1 VRNSDFKL
9 SLARRK
15 RKLSY
20 ETINTDVL
28 VIGAGGAG
36 SRAAIE
42 AAEYNVHVT
51 LLSKELLGK
60 AHTCMAEGG
69 YNAALANVDT
79 ADNWEVHFK
88 DTVVGGAWLNNQR
101 IVQILVKEASDR
113 IFDLEEYGAV
123 FDRTPEGKI
132 MQRPFGKQTY
142 RRTCYAA
149 DRTGH
154 ELMAT
159 LVEEVRRRDIAV
171 LDEVFVSS
179 LLLSNGKAAGAVA
192 VDYKTGDFLVFRA
205 KAVVLASGGA
215 GRIYKITTNAAQDT
229 GDGYA
234 LPYRAGAKLLDMEMV
249 QFHPTGMVYPESHR
263 GQLVTE
269 AVRGE
274 GGVLYNIQRER
285 FMQRYDPKL
294 MELAGRDVVAR
305 SIATEILEG
314 RGTPQGGVHLDV
326 SHLPAHVI
334 EERLPSMLKQFLD
347 VGVDIRKE
355 PMQVAPTGHHFMGGV
370 QINENAETNIPGL
383 YAAGEVTGSVHG
395 GNRLGGNALADTQ
408 VFGKRAG
415 ENAAKQALKNSMLP
429 VDRKQINR
437 EIRRAQNFLK
447 KKEGVRP
454 VEIKSKLANL
464 MWDKVGIFRTGK
476 EIQEAIVGIE
486 RIKEKELPNLC
497 VVDNKTR
504 YNREWIEA
512 LEIENMVAVAEMV
525 AKAALMR
532 EESRGAHFRRDF
544 PKTDNQN
551 WFVNIVIRQD
561 RGKMVFEKVPVVTTL
576 MRPEGL

>member
-1 VRNSDFKL
+1 
-9 SLARRK
+9 
-15 RKLSY
+15 LSY
-20 ETINTDVL
+20 ETIDTDVL

-42 AAEYNVHVT
+42 AAKNNVHVT

-60 AHTCMAEGG
+60 AHTVMAEGG
-69 YNAALANVDT
+69 YNAALANVDP
-79 ADNWEVHFK
+79 ADNWQVHFK

-101 IVQILVKEASDR
+101 LAEVLVKEASDR

-159 LVEEVRRRDIAV
+159 LVEEVRRRDIDV
-171 LDEVFVSS
+171 LDEIFVTN
-179 LLLSNGKAAGAVA
+179 LLTSGGSVAGTVA
-192 VDYKTGDFLVFRA
+192 INYKTGNFLVFRA
-205 KAVVLASGGA
+205 KAIVLASGGA
-215 GRIYKITTNAAQDT
+215 GRLYKITTNAAQDT

-234 LPYRAGAKLLDMEMV
+234 TAYRFGANLVDMEMV

-274 GGVLYNIQRER
+274 GGLLFNIKKER

-314 RGTPQGGVHLDV
+314 RGTPRGGVYLDV
-326 SHLPAHVI
+326 SHLPANVI
-334 EERLPSMLKQFLD
+334 EERLPSMLKQFVD

-355 PMQVAPTGHHFMGGV
+355 PMQVAPTAHHFMGGV
-370 QINENAETNIPGL
+370 QINESAETNIPGL
-383 YAAGEVTGSVHG
+383 YAAGEVTGGVHG

-408 VFGKRAG
+408 VFGRRAG
-415 ENAAKQALKNSMLP
+415 ENAAKHALKNSMLP
-429 VDRKQINR
+429 VDRKQISR
-437 EIRRAQNFLK
+437 EIRRAQKFLK

-454 VEIKSKLANL
+454 VEIKGKLTSL

-476 EIQEAIVGIE
+476 EIQEAIVEIE
-486 RIKEKELPNLC
+486 RVKEKELPKLC
-497 VVDNKTR
+497 IMDSKTR
-504 YNREWIEA
+504 YNREWVEA
-512 LEIENMVAVAEMV
+512 LEIENLVTVAEMV
-525 AKAALMR
+525 ARAALMR
-532 EESRGAHFRRDF
+532 EESRGAHYRRDF

-551 WFVNIVIRQD
+551 WFVNIVIRQE
-561 RGKMVFEKVPVVTTL
+561 RGRMVFEKVPVVTTI
-576 MRPEGL
+576 MKPEGL

>member
-1 VRNSDFKL
+1 L
-9 SLARRK
+9 P
-15 RKLSY
+15 Y
-20 ETINTDVL
+20 ETVDTDVL

-36 SRAAIE
+36 ARAAIE
-42 AAEYNVHVT
+42 AAKYNLNVT

-69 YNAALANVDT
+69 YNAALANIDT
-79 ADNWEVHFK
+79 ADNWEIHFR
-88 DTVVGGAWLNNQR
+88 DTITGGAWINNQKLAE
-101 IVQILVKEASDR
+101 ILVKEATDR
-113 IFDLEEYGAV
+113 ILDLEEYGAI

-142 RRTCYAA
+142 RRTCYAS

-159 LVEEVRRRDIAV
+159 LTEEVRRQDITI
-171 LDEVFVSS
+171 LDEIFVTR
-179 LLLSNGKAAGAVA
+179 LLTKNNAVVGATA
-192 VDYKTGDFLVFRA
+192 VDIKTGDLIAFRA
-205 KAVVLASGGA
+205 NATVLASGGA
-215 GRIYKITTNAAQDT
+215 GRIYKITTNAQQDT
-229 GDGYA
+229 GDGIAAAYQ
-234 LPYRAGAKLLDMEMV
+234 AGTSIVDMEMV

-274 GGVLYNIQRER
+274 GGILRNIQGER

-314 RGTPQGGVHLDV
+314 RGTKHAGVHLDV
-326 SHLPAHVI
+326 SHLQPKII
-334 EERLPSMLKQFLD
+334 EERLPSMLRQFSD
-347 VGVDIRKE
+347 VNVDIRKE
-355 PMQVAPTGHHFMGGV
+355 PMEVAPTAHHFMGGV
-370 QINENAETNIPGL
+370 RINEDAETDLKGL
-383 YAAGEVTGSVHG
+383 WAAGEVTGGVHG

-415 ENAAKQALKNSMLP
+415 ENAAKHASKQNKPIL
-429 VDRKQINR
+429 DRKKIKEEFNR
-437 EIRRAQNFLK
+437 VQSFLK
-447 KKEGVRP
+447 RREGVKP
-454 VEIKSKLANL
+454 SEIKNRLQSL
-464 MWDKVGIFRTGK
+464 MWDKVGIFRTGQQMK
-476 EIQEAIVGIE
+476 EAIQEIE
-486 RIKEKELPNLC
+486 QIKTKDIPRLY
-497 VVDNKTR
+497 VTGKGAR
-504 YNREWIEA
+504 YNKEWIAA
-512 LEIENMVAVAEMV
+512 LEIENMLTIAEMV

-532 EESRGAHFRRDF
+532 EESRGAHYRRDF

-561 RGKMVFEKVPVVTTL
+561 GGKMTFEKVPVIVTSL
-576 MRPEGL
+576 RPGA

>member
-1 VRNSDFKL
+1 MT
-9 SLARRK
+9 
-15 RKLSY
+15 Y
-20 ETINTDVL
+20 ETFDTDVL

-42 AAEYNVHVT
+42 AARKSVHVT

-69 YNAALANVDT
+69 YNAPLGNVDA
-79 ADNWEVHFK
+79 ADNWQVHFK

-101 IVQILVKEASDR
+101 VAEVLVKEAGDR

-123 FDRTPEGKI
+123 FDRTAEGKI

-154 ELMAT
+154 ELMQT
-159 LVEEVRRRDIAV
+159 LVEEVRRLDVNV
-171 LDEVFVSS
+171 LDEIFVTS
-179 LLLSNGKAAGAVA
+179 LLTSEGRAAGAVA
-192 VDYKTGDFLVFRA
+192 IDYKTGDFLVFKA

-215 GRIYKITTNAAQDT
+215 GRLYKITTNAAQDT
-229 GDGYA
+229 GDGFTSAYQI
-234 LPYRAGAKLLDMEMV
+234 GANLVDIEMV

-274 GGVLYNIQRER
+274 GGMLFNINKER
-285 FMQRYDPKL
+285 FMQRYDAKL

-305 SIATEILEG
+305 SIATEIIEG
-314 RGTPQGGVHLDV
+314 RGTPQGGAYLDI
-326 SHLPAHVI
+326 SHKPAQLI

-355 PMQVAPTGHHFMGGV
+355 PMQVAPTAHHFMGGV
-370 QINENAETNIPGL
+370 MIDENAQTNIANL
-383 YAAGEVTGSVHG
+383 YAAGEITGGVHG

-415 ENAAKQALKNSMLP
+415 ENAAEQARKTAMPFL
-429 VDRKQINR
+429 DRVKIDE
-437 EIRRAQNFLK
+437 EIKRASSFLMR
-447 KKEGVRP
+447 KEGMRP
-454 VEIKSKLANL
+454 SEIKGKLTSL

-476 EIQEAIVGIE
+476 EIQEAITEVE
-486 RIKEKELPNLC
+486 RIRENELPKLY
-497 VVDNKTR
+497 VMDNRTR
-504 YNREWIEA
+504 FNREWIET
-512 LEIENMVAVAEMV
+512 LEIQNLVTVAEMV

-544 PKTDNQN
+544 PKTDNKN
-551 WFVNIVIRQD
+551 WFSNIIIRQE
-561 RGKMVFEKVPVVTTL
+561 RGEMTFTKTPVLATA
-576 MRPEGL
+576 MKPEGV

>member
-1 VRNSDFKL
+1 ME
-9 SLARRK
+9 
-15 RKLSY
+15 KLSY
-20 ETINTDVL
+20 ETIDTDVL

-42 AAEYNVHVT
+42 AAKNNVHVT

-60 AHTCMAEGG
+60 AHTVMAEGG
-69 YNAALANVDT
+69 YNAALANVDS
-79 ADNWEVHFK
+79 ADNWQVHFK

-101 IVQILVKEASDR
+101 LAEILVKEASDR

-159 LVEEVRRRDIAV
+159 LVEEVRRRDIDV
-171 LDEVFVSS
+171 LDEIFVTN
-179 LLLSNGKAAGAVA
+179 LLTSGGSVAGTVA
-192 VDYKTGDFLVFRA
+192 INYKTGNFLVFRA
-205 KAVVLASGGA
+205 KAIVLASGGA
-215 GRIYKITTNAAQDT
+215 GRLYKITTNAAQDT

-234 LPYRAGAKLLDMEMV
+234 TAYRIGANLVDMEMV

-274 GGVLYNIQRER
+274 GGLLFNIKKER

-314 RGTPQGGVHLDV
+314 RGTPRGGVYLDV
-326 SHLPAHVI
+326 SHLPANVI
-334 EERLPSMLKQFLD
+334 EERLPSMLKQFVD

-355 PMQVAPTGHHFMGGV
+355 PMQVAPTAHHFMGGV
-370 QINENAETNIPGL
+370 QINESAETNIPGL
-383 YAAGEVTGSVHG
+383 YAAGEVTGGVHG

-408 VFGKRAG
+408 VFGRRAG
-415 ENAAKQALKNSMLP
+415 ENAAKHALKNSMLP
-429 VDRKQINR
+429 VDRKQISR
-437 EIRRAQNFLK
+437 EIRRAQKFLK

-454 VEIKSKLANL
+454 VEVKGKLTSL
-464 MWDKVGIFRTGK
+464 MWDKVGIFRTGR
-476 EIQEAIVGIE
+476 EIQEAIVEIE
-486 RIKEKELPNLC
+486 RVKEKELPKLC
-497 VVDNKTR
+497 IMDSKTR
-504 YNREWIEA
+504 YNREWVEA
-512 LEIENMVAVAEMV
+512 LEIENLVTVAEMV
-525 AKAALMR
+525 ARAALMR
-532 EESRGAHFRRDF
+532 EESRGAHYRRDF

-551 WFVNIVIRQD
+551 WFVNIVIRQE
-561 RGKMVFEKVPVVTTL
+561 RGRMVFEKVPVVTTI
-576 MRPEGL
+576 MKPEGL

>member
-1 VRNSDFKL
+1 MEGRWKS
-9 SLARRK
+9 
-15 RKLSY
+15 LSY
-20 ETINTDVL
+20 ETIDTDVL

-42 AAEYNVHVT
+42 AAKYNVQVT

-69 YNAALANVDT
+69 VNAALANVDP
-79 ADNWEVHFK
+79 ADNWQVHFK

-101 IVQILVKEASDR
+101 LVEILVKEASDR

-159 LVEEVRRRDIAV
+159 LVEEVRRRNIDV
-171 LDEVFVSS
+171 LDEIFVAN
-179 LLLSNGKAAGAVA
+179 LLTSGGRVAGAIA
-192 VDYKTGDFLVFRA
+192 IDYKSGNFLVFRA

-215 GRIYKITTNAAQDT
+215 GRLYRITTNAAQDT

-234 LPYRAGAKLLDMEMV
+234 AAYRIGAKLVDMEMV
-249 QFHPTGMVYPESHR
+249 QFHPTGMVYPESHK

-274 GGVLYNIQRER
+274 GGLLFNIKKER
-285 FMQRYDPKL
+285 FMQRYEPKL

-314 RGTPQGGVHLDV
+314 RGTPQGGVYLDV
-326 SHLPAHVI
+326 SHLPANVI
-334 EERLPSMLKQFLD
+334 EERLPSMLRQFLD

-355 PMQVAPTGHHFMGGV
+355 PMQVAPTAHHFMGGV
-370 QINENAETNIPGL
+370 QINENAETNIPGM
-383 YAAGEVTGSVHG
+383 YAAGEIAGGIHG

-408 VFGKRAG
+408 VFGKRSG
-415 ENAAKQALKNSMLP
+415 ENAAKYALKNPLP
-429 VDRKQINR
+429 PTDKKQINR
-437 EIRRAQNFLK
+437 ETRHAK
-447 KKEGVRP
+447 KFFKEREGLRP
-454 VEIKSKLANL
+454 VEIKNKLTSL

-476 EIQEAIVGIE
+476 EIQEAISEIE
-486 RIKEKELPNLC
+486 RIKEKDIPQLC
-497 VVDNKTR
+497 VMDTKTR

-512 LEIENMVAVAEMV
+512 LEIGNMVLVAEMV
-525 AKAALMR
+525 AKTALMR
-532 EESRGAHFRRDF
+532 TESRGAHYRRDF

-551 WFVNIVIRQD
+551 WFVNIVIQQED
-561 RGKMVFEKVPVVTTL
+561 GKMTFQKVPVVATQIK
-576 MRPEGL
+576 PEGL

>member
-1 VRNSDFKL
+1 
-9 SLARRK
+9 
-15 RKLSY
+15 LSY
-20 ETINTDVL
+20 ETIDTDVL

-42 AAEYNVHVT
+42 ATKNNVHVT

-69 YNAALANVDT
+69 YNAPLANVDP
-79 ADNWEVHFK
+79 ADNWQVHFK
-88 DTVVGGAWLNNQR
+88 DTVVGGAWLNNQKLAE
-101 IVQILVKEASDR
+101 ILVKEAGDR

-154 ELMAT
+154 ELMQT
-159 LVEEVRRRDIAV
+159 LVEEVRRRDIDV
-171 LDEVFVSS
+171 LDEIFVTN
-179 LLLSNGKAAGAVA
+179 LLTNEGKTAGAVA
-192 VDYKTGDFLVFRA
+192 IDYKTGNFLVFRA

-215 GRIYKITTNAAQDT
+215 GRLYKITTNAAQDT

-234 LPYRAGAKLLDMEMV
+234 TAYRIGANLIDMEMV

-274 GGVLYNIQRER
+274 GGLLFNIQKER
-285 FMQRYDPKL
+285 FMQRYEPKL

-314 RGTPQGGVHLDV
+314 KGTPQGGVYLDV
-326 SHLPAHVI
+326 SHLPANVI
-334 EERLPSMLKQFLD
+334 EDRLPSMLKQFLD

-355 PMQVAPTGHHFMGGV
+355 PMQVAPTAHHFMGGV
-370 QINENAETNIPGL
+370 MINENAETNIQGL
-383 YAAGEVTGSVHG
+383 YAAGEITGCVHG

-408 VFGKRAG
+408 VFGRRAG
-415 ENAAKQALKNSMLP
+415 ENAAKQAQKAQMPP

-437 EIRRAQNFLK
+437 EIRKAKSFLK
-447 KKEGVRP
+447 RKDGVRP
-454 VEIKSKLANL
+454 VEIKSKLTSL
-464 MWDKVGIFRTGK
+464 MWDKVGIFRTGR
-476 EIQEAIVGIE
+476 EIQESIVEIE
-486 RIKEKELPNLC
+486 RIREKELPKLC
-497 VVDNKTR
+497 VMDSKTR

-512 LEIENMVAVAEMV
+512 LEIENLVTVAEMV

-532 EESRGAHFRRDF
+532 EESRGAHYRRDF

-551 WFVNIVIRQD
+551 WFSNIVIRQE
-561 RGKMVFEKVPVVTTL
+561 RGEMMFKKVPVVTTI

>member
-1 VRNSDFKL
+1 MD
-9 SLARRK
+9 
-15 RKLSY
+15 
-20 ETINTDVL
+20 TDVL

-36 SRAAIE
+36 CRAAIE
-42 AAEYNVHVT
+42 AANYNLQVT

-88 DTVVGGAWLNNQR
+88 DTVVGGAWINDQR
-101 IVQILVKEASDR
+101 LVEILVKEATER
-113 IFDLEEYGAV
+113 ILDLEEYGAV
-123 FDRTPEGKI
+123 FDRTADGKI

-159 LVEEVRRRDIAV
+159 LVEEVRRRDINV
-171 LDEVFVSS
+171 LDEVFVTN
-179 LLLSNGKAAGAVA
+179 LLMTQDKVAGATA
-192 VDYKTGDFLVFRA
+192 IDYKTGDFLVFRA
-205 KAVVLASGGA
+205 KAVVLACGGS

-234 LPYRAGAKLLDMEMV
+234 MGYRAGSILVDMEMV

-274 GGVLYNIQRER
+274 GGILYNINRER

-294 MELAGRDVVAR
+294 LELAGRDVVSR

-314 RGTPQGGVHLDV
+314 RGTKHGGVYLDV
-326 SHLPAHVI
+326 SHLPTHII
-334 EERLPSMLKQFLD
+334 EERLPTMLKQFLD
-347 VGVDIRKE
+347 TGVDMRKE
-355 PMQVAPTGHHFMGGV
+355 PMEVGPTAHHFMGGLK
-370 QINENAETNIPGL
+370 IDENAETNIKGL
-383 YAAGEVTGSVHG
+383 YAAGEVAGGVHG

-408 VFGKRAG
+408 VFGKRTG
-415 ENAAKQALKNSMLP
+415 ENAAKHAMETDQPLI
-429 VDRKQINR
+429 DRRQVEG
-437 EIRRAQNFLK
+437 EIKRAHSFLERK
-447 KKEGVRP
+447 DGVRP

-464 MWDKVGIFRTGK
+464 MWDKVGIFRTGN
-476 EIQEAIVGIE
+476 ELQEAIQEIDQ
-486 RIKEKELPNLC
+486 IKRKDIPELY
-497 VVDNKTR
+497 VTNKQTR
-504 YNREWIEA
+504 YNKEWIEA
-512 LEIENMVAVAEMV
+512 LEIENMVTVAEMV
-525 AKAALMR
+525 AKAAFMR
-532 EESRGAHFRRDF
+532 EESRGAHYRKDF
-544 PKTDNQN
+544 PKADNQN
-551 WFVNIVIRQD
+551 WFVNILIQQQLSEMAFT
-561 RGKMVFEKVPVVTTL
+561 KIPVTVTL
-576 MRPEGL
+576 LKPGG

>member
-1 VRNSDFKL
+1 M
-9 SLARRK
+9 
-15 RKLSY
+15 SY
-20 ETINTDVL
+20 EVVDTDVL
-28 VIGAGGAG
+28 VIGGGGAG

-42 AAEYNVHVT
+42 AAKNNVQVA
-51 LLSKELLGK
+51 LLSKELAGK

-79 ADNWEVHFK
+79 ADNWQIHFK
-88 DTVVGGAWLNNQR
+88 DTIVGGAWLNNQKL
-101 IVQILVKEASDR
+101 VEILVKEAGDR

-123 FDRTPEGKI
+123 WDRTPEGKI

-154 ELMAT
+154 EMMQT
-159 LVEEVRRRDIAV
+159 LLEEVRHQNLDV
-171 LDEVFVSS
+171 FDEVFISD
-179 LLLSNGKAAGAVA
+179 LLTSGGKVAGAFGI
-192 VDYKTGDFLVFRA
+192 DYKTGDFLVFRA
-205 KAVVLASGGA
+205 KSVVLASGGA

-234 LPYRAGAKLLDMEMV
+234 AAYRAGCKLVDMEMI

-274 GGVLYNIQRER
+274 GGLLFNVKKER
-285 FMQRYDPKL
+285 LMQRYDAKL

-314 RGTPQGGVHLDV
+314 KGTSQGGVYLDV
-326 SHLPAHVI
+326 SHLQANVI
-334 EERLPSMLKQFLD
+334 EERLPSMLRQFLD

-355 PMQVAPTGHHFMGGV
+355 PMQVAPTAHHFMGGV
-370 QINENAETNIPGL
+370 QIDENAETAIPGM
-383 YAAGEVTGSVHG
+383 YAAGEITGGIHG

-415 ENAAKQALKNSMLP
+415 ENAARHAQKNPPLP
-429 VDRKQINR
+429 LDKKQINSQ
-437 EIRRAQNFLK
+437 IKHTNLFFK
-447 KKEGVRP
+447 KKEGLRP
-454 VEIKSKLANL
+454 VEIKNKLQRL

-476 EIQEAIVGIE
+476 EMQEATLEIE
-486 RIKEKELPNLC
+486 RIKQNDMQQLM
-497 VVDNKTR
+497 VSDNKTR

-512 LEIENMVAVAEMV
+512 LEIENMMLIAEMV

-532 EESRGAHFRRDF
+532 EESRGAHYCRDF
-544 PKTDNQN
+544 PKTDNN
-551 WFVNIVIRQD
+551 KWFVNIVIEQTDKAMNFQR
-561 RGKMVFEKVPVVTTL
+561 VPVVTTT

>member
-1 VRNSDFKL
+1 
-9 SLARRK
+9 
-15 RKLSY
+15 LSY
-20 ETINTDVL
+20 ETVDTDVL

-42 AAEYNVHVT
+42 AAKYNLNVT

-79 ADNWEVHFK
+79 ADNWETHFK
-88 DTVVGGAWLNNQR
+88 DTITGGAWINNQKLAE
-101 IVQILVKEASDR
+101 ILVKEATDR
-113 IFDLEEYGAV
+113 ILDLEEYGAV

-142 RRTCYAA
+142 RRTCYAS

-159 LVEEVRRRDIAV
+159 LTEEVRRQDIAV
-171 LDEVFVSS
+171 LDEIFVTK
-179 LLLSNGKAAGAVA
+179 LLTKNKTVVGAAA
-192 VDYKTGDFLVFRA
+192 VDMKTGDLVAFRA
-205 KAVVLASGGA
+205 NATVLASGGA
-215 GRIYKITTNAAQDT
+215 GRIYKITTNAQQDT
-229 GDGYA
+229 GDGIAAAYQ
-234 LPYRAGAKLLDMEMV
+234 AGTSLVDMEMV

-274 GGVLYNIQRER
+274 GGILRNSLGER
-285 FMQRYDPKL
+285 FMQRYDSKL

-314 RGTPQGGVHLDV
+314 KGTKHAGVHLDV
-326 SHLPAHVI
+326 SHLEPKII
-334 EERLPSMLKQFLD
+334 EERLPSMLRQFLD

-355 PMQVAPTGHHFMGGV
+355 PMEVAPTAHHFMGGV
-370 QINENAETNIPGL
+370 RINENAETDLKGL
-383 YAAGEVTGSVHG
+383 WAAGEVTGGVHG

-415 ENAAKQALKNSMLP
+415 ENAAKYASTKGKPIL
-429 VDRKQINR
+429 DRK
-437 EIRRAQNFLK
+437 EIKKEFDRVRGFLK
-447 KKEGVRP
+447 RKEG
-454 VEIKSKLANL
+454 IKPSKIKNKLQLL
-464 MWDKVGIFRTGK
+464 MWDKAGIFRTGQQMK
-476 EIQEAIVGIE
+476 EALQEIEQIKVKDIPQLYVTGKGI
-486 RIKEKELPNLC
+486 RF
-497 VVDNKTR
+497 NK
-504 YNREWIEA
+504 EWIAA
-512 LEIENMVAVAEMV
+512 LEIENMVTTAEMV
-525 AKAALMR
+525 AKVALMR
-532 EESRGAHFRRDF
+532 EESRGAHYRRDF

-551 WFVNIVIRQD
+551 WFVNIGIRQD
-561 RGKMVFEKVPVVTTL
+561 KGKMTFEKIPVVVTSL
-576 MRPEGL
+576 KPGA

>member
-1 VRNSDFKL
+1 M
-9 SLARRK
+9 A
-15 RKLSY
+15 Y
-20 ETINTDVL
+20 ETFDTDVL

-42 AAEYNVHVT
+42 AARKSVHVT

-69 YNAALANVDT
+69 YNAPLGNVDA
-79 ADNWEVHFK
+79 ADNWQVHFK

-101 IVQILVKEASDR
+101 VAEVLVKEAGDR

-123 FDRTPEGKI
+123 FDRTAEGKI

-154 ELMAT
+154 ELMQT
-159 LVEEVRRRDIAV
+159 LVEEVRRLDVNV
-171 LDEVFVSS
+171 LDEIFVTS
-179 LLLSNGKAAGAVA
+179 LLTSGGKAAGAVA
-192 VDYKTGDFLVFRA
+192 IDYKTGDFLVFKA

-215 GRIYKITTNAAQDT
+215 GRLYKITTNAAQDT
-229 GDGYA
+229 GDGFASAYQI
-234 LPYRAGAKLLDMEMV
+234 GANLVDMEMV

-274 GGVLYNIQRER
+274 GGLLFNINKER
-285 FMQRYDPKL
+285 FMQRYDAKL

-314 RGTPQGGVHLDV
+314 KGTPQGGVYLDV
-326 SHLPAHVI
+326 SHLPAQLI

-355 PMQVAPTGHHFMGGV
+355 PMQVAPTAHHFMGGV
-370 QINENAETNIPGL
+370 MIDENAQTNIANL
-383 YAAGEVTGSVHG
+383 YAAGEITGGVHG

-415 ENAAKQALKNSMLP
+415 ENAADQAKKTAMPSLERSKI
-429 VDRKQINR
+429 KA
-437 EIRRAQNFLK
+437 EIKTASGLLRR
-447 KKEGVRP
+447 KEGIRP
-454 VEIKSKLANL
+454 VEIKSKLTSL

-476 EIQEAIVGIE
+476 EIQEAITEIE
-486 RIKEKELPNLC
+486 HIRENELPKLY
-497 VVDNKTR
+497 VMDNGTR
-504 YNREWIEA
+504 FNREWIET
-512 LEIENMVAVAEMV
+512 LEIQNLVTVAEMV

-532 EESRGAHFRRDF
+532 EESRGAHYRRDF
-544 PKTDNQN
+544 PKIDNQN
-551 WFVNIVIRQD
+551 WFNNIVIRQE
-561 RGKMVFEKVPVVTTL
+561 RGKMTFTKTPVVATA
-576 MRPEGL
+576 MKPEGA

>member
-1 VRNSDFKL
+1 VHNPNFNTIQRVDE
-9 SLARRK
+9 
-15 RKLSY
+15 KLSY
-20 ETINTDVL
+20 ETIDTDVL

-42 AAEYNVHVT
+42 ASKNNVHVI

-69 YNAALANVDT
+69 YNAPLANVDP
-79 ADNWEVHFK
+79 ADKWEVHFK
-88 DTVVGGAWLNNQR
+88 DTVLGGAWLNNQR
-101 IVQILVKEASDR
+101 LAEILVKEAGDR

-159 LVEEVRRRDIAV
+159 LVEEVRRRDIDV
-171 LDEVFVSS
+171 LDEIFVTS
-179 LLLSNGKAAGAVA
+179 LLTSEGKVAGAVA
-192 VDYKTGDFLVFRA
+192 IDYKTGNFLVFRA
-205 KAVVLASGGA
+205 KAIVLASGGA
-215 GRIYKITTNAAQDT
+215 GRLYKITTNAAQDT

-234 LPYRAGAKLLDMEMV
+234 SAYRVGANLIDMEMV

-274 GGVLYNIQRER
+274 GGLLFNINRER
-285 FMQRYDPKL
+285 FMQRYEPKL
-294 MELAGRDVVAR
+294 MELAGRDLVAR

-314 RGTPQGGVHLDV
+314 RGTPQGGVYLDV
-326 SHLPAHVI
+326 SHLPANVI

-347 VGVDIRKE
+347 VDVDMRKE
-355 PMQVAPTGHHFMGGV
+355 PMQVAPTAHHFMGGV
-370 QINENAETNIPGL
+370 MINENAETNIHGL
-383 YAAGEVTGSVHG
+383 YAAGEITGGVHG

-415 ENAAKQALKNSMLP
+415 EKASKQALQTQLPP
-429 VDRKQINR
+429 VDRKQINS
-437 EIRRAQNFLK
+437 EIRKAKSILK
-447 KKEGVRP
+447 RKDGVRP
-454 VEIKSKLANL
+454 VEIKSKLASL

-476 EIQEAIVGIE
+476 ELQEAIVEIE
-486 RIKEKELPNLC
+486 RIREKELQRLYIM
-497 VVDNKTR
+497 DSKTR

-512 LEIENMVAVAEMV
+512 LEVENLVTVAEMV

-551 WFVNIVIRQD
+551 WFSNIVIRQE
-561 RGKMVFEKVPVVTTL
+561 RGEMTFKKASIVTTS
-576 MRPEGL
+576 MKPEGL

>member
-1 VRNSDFKL
+1 MT
-9 SLARRK
+9 
-15 RKLSY
+15 Y
-20 ETINTDVL
+20 ETFDTDVL

-42 AAEYNVHVT
+42 AARKSVHVT

-69 YNAALANVDT
+69 YNAPLGNVDA
-79 ADNWEVHFK
+79 ADNWQVHFK

-101 IVQILVKEASDR
+101 VAEVLVKEAGDR

-123 FDRTPEGKI
+123 FDRTAEGKI

-154 ELMAT
+154 ELMQT
-159 LVEEVRRRDIAV
+159 LVEEVRRLDVNV
-171 LDEVFVSS
+171 LDEIFVTN
-179 LLLSNGKAAGAVA
+179 LLTNEGRAAGAVGI
-192 VDYKTGDFLVFRA
+192 DYKTGNFLVFKA

-215 GRIYKITTNAAQDT
+215 GRLYKITTNAAQDT
-229 GDGYA
+229 GDGFASAYQV
-234 LPYRAGAKLLDMEMV
+234 GANLVDMEMV

-274 GGVLYNIQRER
+274 GGLLFNINKER
-285 FMQRYDPKL
+285 FMQRYDAKL

-305 SIATEILEG
+305 SIATEIIEG
-314 RGTPQGGVHLDV
+314 KGTPQGGVYLDV
-326 SHLPAHVI
+326 SHLPADII
-334 EERLPSMLKQFLD
+334 EERLPSMMRQFLD

-355 PMQVAPTGHHFMGGV
+355 PMQVAPTAHHFMGGV
-370 QINENAETNIPGL
+370 MIDENAQTNIGNL
-383 YAAGEVTGSVHG
+383 YAAGEITGGVHG

-415 ENAAKQALKNSMLP
+415 ENAAEQAKKTKMPSL
-429 VDRKQINR
+429 DRGKIDE
-437 EIRRAQNFLK
+437 EIERVSSFLMR
-447 KKEGVRP
+447 KEGIRP
-454 VEIKSKLANL
+454 GEIKGKLTSL

-476 EIQEAIVGIE
+476 EIQEAISEVE
-486 RIKEKELPNLC
+486 RIRENELPKLY
-497 VVDNKTR
+497 VMDNRTR
-504 YNREWIEA
+504 FNREWIET
-512 LEIENMVAVAEMV
+512 LEIQNLVTVAEMV

-544 PKTDNQN
+544 PKVDNKN
-551 WFVNIVIRQD
+551 WFSNIIIRQ
-561 RGKMVFEKVPVVTTL
+561 EKGEMSFTKTPVLATA
-576 MRPEGL
+576 MRPEGV

>member
-1 VRNSDFKL
+1 M
-9 SLARRK
+9 
-15 RKLSY
+15 SY
-20 ETINTDVL
+20 ETIDTDVL

-42 AAEYNVHVT
+42 AAKNNVHVT

-69 YNAALANVDT
+69 YNAPLANVDS
-79 ADNWEVHFK
+79 ADNWQVHFK
-88 DTVVGGAWLNNQR
+88 DTVTGGAWLNNQR
-101 IVQILVKEASDR
+101 LVEVLVKEAGDR

-159 LVEEVRRRDIAV
+159 LVEEVRRRDIDV
-171 LDEVFVSS
+171 LDEIFVTN
-179 LLLSNGKAAGAVA
+179 LLTSEGRVAGAVTI
-192 VDYKTGDFLVFRA
+192 DYKTGNFLVFKA

-215 GRIYKITTNAAQDT
+215 GRLYKITTNAAQDT

-234 LPYRAGAKLLDMEMV
+234 AAYRIGTRLVDMEMV

-274 GGVLYNIQRER
+274 GGLLFNIKKER
-285 FMQRYDPKL
+285 LMQRYEPKL

-314 RGTPQGGVHLDV
+314 RGTPQGGVYLDV
-326 SHLPAHVI
+326 SHLPANLI

-355 PMQVAPTGHHFMGGV
+355 AMQVAPTAHHFMGGV
-370 QINENAETNIPGL
+370 MINENAETNISGL
-383 YAAGEVTGSVHG
+383 YAAGEITGGVHG

-408 VFGKRAG
+408 VFGKWAG
-415 ENAAKQALKNSMLP
+415 ESAAKQAQKTQMLA
-429 VDRKQINR
+429 VDRKQIER
-437 EIRRAQNFLK
+437 EIRRARSFLK
-447 KKEGVRP
+447 RKEGVRP
-454 VEIKSKLANL
+454 VEIKSKLTSL

-476 EIQEAIVGIE
+476 EIQEAIVEIE
-486 RIKEKELPNLC
+486 RIKEKELPKLC
-497 VVDNKTR
+497 VMDNKTR
-504 YNREWIEA
+504 YNREWIET
-512 LEIENMVAVAEMV
+512 LEIENLVTVAEMV

-532 EESRGAHFRRDF
+532 EESRGAHYRRDY

-551 WFVNIVIRQD
+551 WFINIVVSQE
-561 RGKMVFEKVPVVTTL
+561 RGRMVFEKVPVVTTI

>member
-1 VRNSDFKL
+1 
-9 SLARRK
+9 
-15 RKLSY
+15 LSY
-20 ETINTDVL
+20 ETIETDVL

-42 AAEYNVHVT
+42 AAKNNVHVT

-69 YNAALANVDT
+69 YNAPLANVDP
-79 ADNWEVHFK
+79 ADNWQVHFK

-101 IVQILVKEASDR
+101 LVEILVKEAGDR

-123 FDRTPEGKI
+123 FDRTSEGKI

-154 ELMAT
+154 ELMQT
-159 LVEEVRRRDIAV
+159 LVEEVRRSDIVV
-171 LDEVFVSS
+171 LDEIFVTN
-179 LLLSNGKAAGAVA
+179 LLTSEGKAAGAVA
-192 VDYKTGDFLVFRA
+192 IDYKTGNFLVFRA

-215 GRIYKITTNAAQDT
+215 GRLYKITTNAAQDT

-234 LPYRAGAKLLDMEMV
+234 TAYRIGANLVDMEMV

-274 GGVLYNIQRER
+274 GGLLFNTEKER
-285 FMQRYDPKL
+285 FMQRYEPKL

-314 RGTPQGGVHLDV
+314 RGTLQGGVYLDV
-326 SHLPAHVI
+326 SHLPANVI

-355 PMQVAPTGHHFMGGV
+355 PMQVAPTAHHFMGGV
-370 QINENAETNIPGL
+370 MINENAETNILGL
-383 YAAGEVTGSVHG
+383 YAAGEITGGVHG

-415 ENAAKQALKNSMLP
+415 ENAAKRALKTRMPPL
-429 VDRKQINR
+429 DRKQINR
-437 EIRRAQNFLK
+437 EIRMARSFLK
-447 KKEGVRP
+447 RKESVRP
-454 VEIKSKLANL
+454 VEIRSKLTSL
-464 MWDKVGIFRTGK
+464 MWNKVGIFRTGK
-476 EIQEAIVGIE
+476 EIQEAIVQIE
-486 RIKEKELPNLC
+486 HIREKELPKLC
-497 VVDNKTR
+497 VMDNKTR

-512 LEIENMVAVAEMV
+512 LEIKNLVTVAEMV
-525 AKAALMR
+525 TKAAFMR
-532 EESRGAHFRRDF
+532 EESRGAHYRRDF
-544 PKTDNQN
+544 PKTDSQN
-551 WFVNIVIRQD
+551 WFVNIVVRQEK
-561 RGKMVFEKVPVVTTL
+561 GKMVFERAPVVTTL

>member
-1 VRNSDFKL
+1 MT
-9 SLARRK
+9 
-15 RKLSY
+15 Y
-20 ETINTDVL
+20 ETFDTDVL

-42 AAEYNVHVT
+42 AARKSVHVT

-69 YNAALANVDT
+69 YNAPLGNVDA
-79 ADNWEVHFK
+79 ADNWQVHFK

-101 IVQILVKEASDR
+101 VAEVLVKEAGDR

-123 FDRTPEGKI
+123 FDRTSEGKI

-154 ELMAT
+154 ELMQT
-159 LVEEVRRRDIAV
+159 LVEEVRRLDVNV
-171 LDEVFVSS
+171 LDEIFVTN
-179 LLLSNGKAAGAVA
+179 LLISEGRAAGAVA
-192 VDYKTGDFLVFRA
+192 IDYKTGDFLVFKA

-215 GRIYKITTNAAQDT
+215 GRLYKITTNAAQDT
-229 GDGYA
+229 GDGFASAYQI
-234 LPYRAGAKLLDMEMV
+234 GANLVDMEMV

-274 GGVLYNIQRER
+274 GGLLFNINKER
-285 FMQRYDPKL
+285 FMQRYDAKL

-305 SIATEILEG
+305 SIATEIIEG
-314 RGTPQGGVHLDV
+314 KGSPQGGVYLDV
-326 SHLPAHVI
+326 SHLPAHII
-334 EERLPSMLKQFLD
+334 EERLPSMIRQFLD

-355 PMQVAPTGHHFMGGV
+355 PMQVAPTAHHFMGGV
-370 QINENAETNIPGL
+370 MIDENAQTNIGNL
-383 YAAGEVTGSVHG
+383 YAAGEITGGVHG

-415 ENAAKQALKNSMLP
+415 ENAAEQAKKTAMPSP
-429 VDRKQINR
+429 DRGKIDE
-437 EIRRAQNFLK
+437 EIKRASSLLMR
-447 KKEGVRP
+447 KEGIRP
-454 VEIKSKLANL
+454 GEIKSKLTSL

-476 EIQEAIVGIE
+476 EIQEAITEVE
-486 RIKEKELPNLC
+486 RIRENELSRLC
-497 VVDNKTR
+497 VTDNRTR
-504 YNREWIEA
+504 YNREWIET
-512 LEIENMVAVAEMV
+512 LEIQNLVTVAEMV

-544 PKTDNQN
+544 PKTDNKN
-551 WFVNIVIRQD
+551 WFNNIIIRQE
-561 RGKMVFEKVPVVTTL
+561 RGEMTFTKTPVVATA
-576 MRPEGL
+576 MKPEGV

>member
-1 VRNSDFKL
+1 V
-9 SLARRK
+9 
-15 RKLSY
+15 SY
-20 ETINTDVL
+20 ETIDTDVL
-28 VIGAGGAG
+28 VVGAGGAG

-42 AAEYNVHVT
+42 AANRNVHVI

-69 YNAALANVDT
+69 YNAALANVDA
-79 ADNWEVHFK
+79 ADTWQVHQK
-88 DTVVGGAWLNNQR
+88 DTIVGGAWINNQKL
-101 IVQILVKEASDR
+101 VEVLVKEAGDR

-123 FDRTPEGKI
+123 WDRTPEGKI

-154 ELMAT
+154 EMMQT
-159 LVEEVRRRDIAV
+159 LVEEVRRRNLDI
-171 LDEVFVSS
+171 LDEVFVTDYLMS
-179 LLLSNGKAAGAVA
+179 GGRVAGAVA

-205 KAVVLASGGA
+205 KAIVVASGGA
-215 GRIYKITTNAAQDT
+215 GRLFKITTNAAQDT
-229 GDGYA
+229 GDGFGA
-234 LPYRAGAKLLDMEMV
+234 AYRIGAKLVDMEMV
-249 QFHPTGMVYPESHR
+249 QFHPTGMVYPDSHK

-274 GGVLYNIQRER
+274 GGLLTNIKKER
-285 FMQRYDPKL
+285 FMQRYDAKL

-305 SIATEILEG
+305 SIATEIIEG
-314 RGTPQGGVHLDV
+314 RGTSQGGVYLDV
-326 SHLPAHVI
+326 SHLQAKVI
-334 EERLPSMLKQFLD
+334 EERLPSMLRQFLD

-355 PMQVAPTGHHFMGGV
+355 PMQVAPTAHHFMGGIV
-370 QINENAETNIPGL
+370 IDENAETTIPGM
-383 YAAGEVTGSVHG
+383 YAAGEVTGGIHG

-415 ENAAKQALKNSMLP
+415 ENAAELARKNKALP
-429 VDRKQINR
+429 VDKKQINAV
-437 EIRRAQNFLK
+437 IKNAGKFLK
-447 KKEGVRP
+447 KKQGVRP
-454 VEIKSKLANL
+454 FEIKTKLTSL

-476 EIQEAIVGIE
+476 EIQEAITEIE
-486 RIKEKELPNLC
+486 RIKTNDLPRLC
-497 VVDNKTR
+497 IMDNRTR

-512 LEIENMVAVAEMV
+512 LEIQNLMTVAEMV

-532 EESRGAHFRRDF
+532 TESRGAHYRRDF

-551 WFVNIVIRQD
+551 WFTNIVIGQKD
-561 RGKMVFEKVPVVTTL
+561 GEMMFQKAPVIATV
-576 MRPEGL
+576 MKPEGL

>member
-1 VRNSDFKL
+1 V
-9 SLARRK
+9 
-15 RKLSY
+15 SY
-20 ETINTDVL
+20 ETVDTDVL

-42 AAEYNVHVT
+42 GANHNVNVT
-51 LLSKELLGK
+51 LISKELFGK

-69 YNAALANVDT
+69 YNAALANIDA
-79 ADNWEVHFK
+79 ADNWHVHLK
-88 DTVVGGAWLNNQR
+88 DTIVGGAWLNNQKL
-101 IVQILVKEASDR
+101 VEVLVKEAGDR

-123 FDRTPEGKI
+123 WDRTPEGKI

-154 ELMAT
+154 ELMQT
-159 LVEEVRRRDIAV
+159 LVEEVRRRNLDIF
-171 LDEVFVSS
+171 DEIFVAN
-179 LLLSNGKAAGAVA
+179 LLTSGTRVAGAVA
-192 VDYKTGDFLVFRA
+192 IDYKSGDFMVFRA

-215 GRIYKITTNAAQDT
+215 GRLYKITTNAAQDT

-234 LPYRAGAKLLDMEMV
+234 SAYRVGAKLVDMEMV
-249 QFHPTGMVYPESHR
+249 QFHPTGMVYPESHK

-274 GGVLYNIQRER
+274 GGLLFNVSRER

-314 RGTPQGGVHLDV
+314 KGTPQGGVYLDV
-326 SHLPAHVI
+326 SHLQASVI
-334 EERLPSMLKQFLD
+334 EERLPSMLRQFLD

-355 PMQVAPTGHHFMGGV
+355 PMQVAPTAHHFMGGV
-370 QINENAETNIPGL
+370 QINENAETNILGM
-383 YAAGEVTGSVHG
+383 YAAGEITGGIHG

-415 ENAAKQALKNSMLP
+415 ENAAKCAQKNPTLP
-429 VDRKQINR
+429 VDKKQINR
-437 EIRRAQNFLK
+437 EIKRAKGFLK
-447 KKEGVRP
+447 KREGLRP
-454 VEIKSKLANL
+454 VEIKNKLTSL

-476 EIQEAIVGIE
+476 EIQEAITEIE
-486 RIKEKELPNLC
+486 RIKQKDLPQLC
-497 VVDNKTR
+497 VMDNKTR

-512 LEIENMVAVAEMV
+512 LEIENLVNVAEMV
-525 AKAALMR
+525 AKAALIR

-551 WFVNIVIRQD
+551 WFVNIVIQQED
-561 RGKMVFEKVPVVTTL
+561 GKMTFQRAPVIATL
-576 MRPEGL
+576 MKPEGL